1 MADDLLQF
9 DGGVLVAD
17 MLAEAQITDASEL
30 TQYAIEDGSLISDHV
45 IRQPRTLSLTLVQ
58 TETPIS
64 ETTGFARVLEALSY
78 PVRATGQQTVTV
90 PIRQSEFRPAPLLAL
105 SSGIQSLLFG
115 GPPKELKLTGLAADK
130 PLTNKELKVHV
141 LAAGAAID
149 RVNEFHAQLLSLL
162 ESATPV
168 IVTVKG
174 NSYADLVVT
183 SVGRTDSGGQVG
195 RASFAVELKQIA
207 TVETQTVEL
216 PPVPKAKAPKQAGPK
231 PTKETT
237 DEQHK
242 RLRQTFLV
250 QGGVATGFQE
260 ELTE

>member
-1 MADDLLQF
+1 MSDDLIQF

-17 MLAEAQITDASEL
+17 MLAEASIADTSEL

-45 IRQPRTLSLTLVQ
+45 IRQPRTLSITLVQ

-64 ETTGFARVLEALSY
+64 ETTGFAQALEALSY
-78 PVRATGQQTVTV
+78 PVRPTGTQTVTV

-115 GPPKELKLTGLAADK
+115 GPAKELKLTGLAADK
-130 PLTNKELKVHV
+130 PVANRELKVHV
-141 LAAGAAID
+141 LAAGAPVD
-149 RVNEFHAQLLSLL
+149 RVNNFYAQLLALL

-168 IVTVKG
+168 TVTIKG
-174 NSYADLVVT
+174 ASYIDLVVIGVT
-183 SVGRTDSGGQVG
+183 RTDAGGQVG
-195 RASFAVELKQIA
+195 KSSFAVELKQIA

-231 PTKETT
+231 PVVETEPELKARAT
-237 DEQHK
+237 TY
-242 RLRQTFLV
+242 LRGFF
-250 QGGVATGFQE
+250 QGGPPQ
-260 ELTE
+260 

>member
-1 MADDLLQF
+1 MADDLIQF

-17 MLAEAQITDASEL
+17 MLADAQITDSSEL

-58 TETPIS
+58 TETPI
-64 ETTGFARVLEALSY
+64 EEAAGFARVLEVLSY
-78 PVRATGQQTVTV
+78 PSRPTGSQSVTV

-105 SSGIQSLLFG
+105 TGAVKALLFG
-115 GPPKELKLTGLAADK
+115 GPPKELKITGLAADQPVTEK
-130 PLTNKELKVHV
+130 DLKVHV
-141 LAAGAAID
+141 LAAGAPVD
-149 RVNEFHAQLLSLL
+149 RVNDFHAQLLSLL

-168 IVTVKG
+168 IVTIKG
-174 NSYADLVVT
+174 NSYIDLVVT
-183 SVGRTDSGGQVG
+183 SVGRTDAGGQVG

-207 TVETQTVEL
+207 TVETQTVVL

-231 PTKETT
+231 ATEPTK

-242 RLRQTFLV
+242 KLTSQLL
-250 QGGVATGFQE
+250 QLGQATGLQE
-260 ELTE
+260 